1 MLSSSELVSSCR
13 LDRAYSRRWSDLVGP
28 TKENPVSAIGDGGMA
43 VCLRQRFQ
51 WDGMVTTKEQN
62 FETREGKWV
71 TLLYLS

>member
-43 VCLRQRFQ
+43 VCLR
-51 WDGMVTTKEQN
+51 
-62 FETREGKWV
+62 
-71 TLLYLS
+71 